1 MFNLRHNNLKEG
13 EPKMFEK
20 IENPDVNLDV
30 EGQDCSKS
38 CSKWAWTRLG
48 ASGPSSNCYEE
59 VHYPGGIFG
68 WW

>member
-1 MFNLRHNNLKEG
+1 MK
-13 EPKMFEK
+13 FEK
-20 IENPDVNLDV
+20 ITNTEVNLDV

-48 ASGPSSNCYEE
+48 SSTPSSDCYEQ
-59 VHYPGGIFG
+59 VHYPGGLFG